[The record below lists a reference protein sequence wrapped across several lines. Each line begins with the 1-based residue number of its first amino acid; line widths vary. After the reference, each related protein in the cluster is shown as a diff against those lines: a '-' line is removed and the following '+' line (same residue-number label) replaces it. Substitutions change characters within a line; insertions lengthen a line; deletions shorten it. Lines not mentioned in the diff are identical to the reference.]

1 MARVSK
7 KTAPPKSASKSKKTG
22 TKRST
27 STSSRVTSQVKDSAM
42 KVLAGAASGAV
53 QALIPQLEEAAGRS
67 ARTAGTE
74 KASGPKRQSRK

>member
-7 KTAPPKSASKSKKTG
+7 KSAPPKSASKSKKTG
-22 TKRST
+22 TKRPT
-27 STSSRVTSQVKDSAM
+27 SKSSRVTSQVKDSAM

-67 ARTAGTE
+67 ARSAGTA
-74 KASGPKRQSRK
+74 KVSGPQRKARK

>member
-7 KTAPPKSASKSKKTG
+7 TTAPLKSASKSKKAG
-22 TKRST
+22 TKRPT
-27 STSSRVTSQVKDSAM
+27 SHSSRVSSQMKDSAM

-67 ARTAGTE
+67 ARSAGTE
-74 KASGPKRQSRK
+74 KVSGQQRKSRK